1 MRLIKIILLSTIIFT
16 TPNCA
21 EAQNQAEVKSF
32 ESAIHP
38 DFIQKEETK
47 IPADSTTV
55 VKSDKVK
62 TRPKRLAIAAAVYIS
77 LSTIST
83 LILINVLENAID
95 NSNNKTIHF
104 TI

>member
-1 MRLIKIILLSTIIFT
+1 MQLIKIFLISASILITSQ
-16 TPNCA
+16 CA
-21 EAQNQAEVKSF
+21 DAQNQTEVKPF

-38 DFIQKEETK
+38 DFIQKDEKK
-47 IPADSTTV
+47 ITTDSTTA

-83 LILINVLENAID
+83 FILMNVLENAVE